1 MVDFKR
7 RAALLVAATAASLAV
22 TGSALAQTPVRFSLD
37 WRFEAPNSG
46 FMVAI
51 DKGFYKAEGLDV
63 TLDPGNG
70 SVDGINRVASGSYNL
85 AIADINSLIRF
96 RDNPANPPIKA
107 VFMQMNAPAF
117 AVTSF
122 VKSGIKTP
130 KDLEGRLVGAPAADG
145 AYANWAAFT
154 KAAGFDGSKVRI
166 ENVGFPVREPML
178 MQGKVDAIVSFA
190 YSSWVALRSNGH
202 KPEDISIIYMR
213 DFGLELYGNA
223 LLANPQFL
231 QANPETVRKFVRASI
246 RGFLDAAANPKD
258 AVASVLKRNPVTNE
272 TAEMMRFAMFMN
284 DNFFTSE
291 VKANGVG
298 HVDPARL
305 ARSIDQI
312 GESFKYTNKPKVED
326 IYSGEFLPP
335 AAERAVPTAIA
346 NRKF

>member
-1 MVDFKR
+1 MVDLKR
-7 RAALLVAATAASLAV
+7 RAVLALATVAAGLSFNASY
-22 TGSALAQTPVRFSLD
+22 AQTPVRFSLD

-85 AIADINSLIRF
+85 AMADINSLIRF

-122 VKSGIKTP
+122 AKTGIKAP

-145 AYANWAAFT
+145 AYANWAAFI
-154 KAAGFDGSKVRI
+154 KASGIDGSKIRI

-190 YSSWVALRSNGH
+190 YSSWVALRSAGH

-258 AVASVLKRNPVTNE
+258 AIASVLKRNPVTTEN
-272 TAEMMRFAMFMN
+272 AEMMRFAMFMN
-284 DNFFTSE
+284 DNFFTNE

-298 HVDPARL
+298 HIDSARL

-312 GESFKYTNKPKVED
+312 GESFKYTNKPKVAD
-326 IYSGEFLPP
+326 IYTDEFLP
-335 AAERAVPTAIA
+335 ARADRAVPAAIA
-346 NRKF
+346 GKKF